1 MPSVTGSLIEPTVIR
16 EALLELER
24 QASPVYSDTVHRV
37 DEHLAAQVEK
47 AAPMHDLV
55 HREYFSGWLPLD
67 EWLHNLQ
74 VGLQSQVVF
83 LVSYL
88 LTIAVLTLLLGP

>member
-1 MPSVTGSLIEPTVIR
+1 MPSVAGSLIEPTVVR
-16 EALLELER
+16 ESLLELER

-55 HREYFSGWLPLD
+55 HREYSSGLPLD

-74 VGLQSQVVF
+74 VGLQSLLVF

-88 LTIAVLTLLLGP
+88 LTIAVLTLLLGW